1 MRRRGLS
8 ILLFLF
14 MILVLAGCG
23 ASGNKETEADYRQQ
37 AIDLMEIGRY
47 QEAAEMFQIALNQ
60 SYGTLDDMDLD
71 IAYYRAAALYNAG
84 ETGDAIDAYTAMIAY
99 DKKAWEPYYLRA
111 TIYLNEG
118 SKESADADYAE
129 AIAKDKKNYDLYI
142 QIYQN
147 LNSAG
152 YGEEGEQ
159 YLNRAL
165 ELAGN
170 GAAGLCAKGQIS
182 YYLGDTNQA
191 LSYLQQA
198 IDAGSEKARLEL
210 IGIYEEEKEYDKA
223 FSQIEAGLQAEDETY
238 YQELS
243 RVQIVLYEKEGE
255 WDKAKTAMASYLEN
269 YPNDKEASREN
280 TFLQTR

>member
-1 MRRRGLS
+1 MKRKGLS

-23 ASGNKETEADYRQQ
+23 TSGNKEREADYRQQ
-37 AIDLMEIGRY
+37 AIDLMEMGRY
-47 QEAAEMFQIALNQ
+47 KEAAEMFQIALNQ
-60 SYGTLDDMDLD
+60 SYGSLDDMELD

-84 ETGDAIDAYTAMIAY
+84 ETGDALSAYTAMIAY
-99 DKKAWEPYYLRA
+99 DKKAWEPYYLRG
-111 TIYLNEG
+111 TVYLNQG

-152 YGEEGEQ
+152 YGDEGKQ
-159 YLNRAL
+159 YLNTAL
-165 ELAGN
+165 DLAGK
-170 GAAGLCAKGQIS
+170 GAAGLCAKGQIY
-182 YYLGDTNQA
+182 YYLGDTDQA

-210 IGIYEEEKEYDKA
+210 ISIYEEEQEYDKA
-223 FSQIEAGLQAEDETY
+223 LSQIEAGLKAEDTTY
-238 YQELS
+238 QQELS

-255 WDKAKTAMASYLEN
+255 WDKAKTAMASYLEA
-269 YPNDKEASREN
+269 YPNDKEAIREN

>member
-1 MRRRGLS
+1 MKRKGLS
-8 ILLFLF
+8 FLLFLF

-23 ASGNKETEADYRQQ
+23 TSGNKEREADYRQQ
-37 AIDLMEIGRY
+37 AIDLMEMGRY
-47 QEAAEMFQIALNQ
+47 KEAAEMFQIALNQ
-60 SYGTLDDMDLD
+60 SYGSLDDMELD

-84 ETGDAIDAYTAMIAY
+84 ETGDALSAYTAMIAY
-99 DKKAWEPYYLRA
+99 DKKAWEPYYLRG
-111 TIYLNEG
+111 TVYLNQG

-152 YGEEGEQ
+152 YGDEGKQ
-159 YLNRAL
+159 YLNTAL
-165 ELAGN
+165 DLAGK
-170 GAAGLCAKGQIS
+170 GAAGLCAKGQIY
-182 YYLGDTNQA
+182 YYLGDTDQA

-210 IGIYEEEKEYDKA
+210 ISIYEEEQEYDKA
-223 FSQIEAGLQAEDETY
+223 LSQIEAGLKAEDTTY
-238 YQELS
+238 QQELS

-255 WDKAKTAMASYLEN
+255 WDKAKTAMASYLEA
-269 YPNDKEASREN
+269 YPNDKEAIREN

>member
-1 MRRRGLS
+1 MKPKGLS
-8 ILLFLF
+8 FLLFLF

-23 ASGNKETEADYRQQ
+23 TSGNKEREADYRQQ
-37 AIDLMEIGRY
+37 AIDLMEMGRY
-47 QEAAEMFQIALNQ
+47 KEAAEMFQIALNQ
-60 SYGTLDDMDLD
+60 SYGSLDDMELD

-84 ETGDAIDAYTAMIAY
+84 ETGDALSAYTAMIAY
-99 DKKAWEPYYLRA
+99 DKKAWEPYYLRG
-111 TIYLNEG
+111 TVYLNQG

-152 YGEEGEQ
+152 YGDEGKQ
-159 YLNRAL
+159 YLNTAL
-165 ELAGN
+165 DLAGK
-170 GAAGLCAKGQIS
+170 GAAGLCAKGQIY
-182 YYLGDTNQA
+182 YYLGDTDQA

-210 IGIYEEEKEYDKA
+210 ISIYEEEQEYDKA
-223 FSQIEAGLQAEDETY
+223 LSQIEAGLKAEDTTY
-238 YQELS
+238 QQELS

-255 WDKAKTAMASYLEN
+255 WDKAKTAMASYLEA
-269 YPNDKEASREN
+269 YPNDKEAIREN

>member
-1 MRRRGLS
+1 MKRKGLS

-14 MILVLAGCG
+14 MILALAGCG

-37 AIDLMEIGRY
+37 AIDLMEMGRY
-47 QEAAEMFQIALNQ
+47 KEAAEMFQIALNQ
-60 SYGTLDDMDLD
+60 SYGSLDDMDLD

-84 ETGDAIDAYTAMIAY
+84 ETGDALSAYTAMIAY
-99 DKKAWEPYYLRA
+99 DKKAWEPYYLRG

-147 LNSAG
+147 LNAAG

-159 YLNRAL
+159 YLNTAL
-165 ELAGN
+165 ELAGK
-170 GAAGLCAKGQIS
+170 GADGLCAKGQIY
-182 YYLGDTNQA
+182 YYLGDTDQA
-191 LSYLQQA
+191 LSNLQQA

-210 IGIYEEEKEYDKA
+210 ISIYEDQKEYDKA
-223 FSQIEAGLQAEDETY
+223 LSQIEAGLQAEDKTY
-238 YQELS
+238 QQELS

-255 WDKAKTAMASYLEN
+255 WDKAKTAMVSYVEA
-269 YPNDKEASREN
+269 YPNDKEAAREN
-280 TFLQTR
+280 AFLQTR